1 MTFFLGGDM
10 QNELLLHDEPA
21 TPMVAT
27 TPQQMLSNYLAGGG
41 SISEASQLM
50 DLCERY
56 ERTQA
61 AAAYNAAIARFQSL
75 CPVVP
80 KSRAVQQM
88 GYSYADYG
96 DVMKVAKPHLDACGL
111 AVSFSTETIDGG
123 LRVTCRISHGSH
135 HEDHLFTVPIPST
148 LRVND
153 AQKFGAALSFAKRYA
168 LTAALN
174 IVCSDDV
181 DDDGAGLCEAISD
194 ADCRALEQLLMES
207 NSDMAKFCKAYAITK
222 LADLPASQLVQ
233 ARAQIMRKMQGASK

>member
-1 MTFFLGGDM
+1 MTFYLDGDM

-21 TPMVAT
+21 TPVVAT
-27 TPQQMLSNYLAGGG
+27 TPMAMLSNWLAGGG
-41 SISEASQLM
+41 DIDKAGQLL

-80 KSRAVQQM
+80 KGRSVQGM

-181 DDDGAGLCEAISD
+181 DDDGAGLCEQISEKQ
-194 ADCRALEQLLMES
+194 AVQISELLMTT
-207 NSDMAKFCKAYAITK
+207 NSDTARFLKWAGVASIYDLSIARYREAVLMLEAKPKA
-222 LADLPASQLVQ
+222 
-233 ARAQIMRKMQGASK
+233 

>member
-1 MTFFLGGDM
+1 MTSYLGGDM
-10 QNELLLHDEPA
+10 QNELLLTDEPA

-27 TPQQMLSNYLAGGG
+27 TPMAMLSNWLAGGG
-41 SISEASQLM
+41 DL

-80 KSRAVQQM
+80 KGRSVQGM

-168 LTAALN
+168 LTAAMN

-181 DDDGAGLCEAISD
+181 DDDGAGLCEQISEKQ
-194 ADCRALEQLLMES
+194 ADQINQLLMTTNS
-207 NSDMAKFCKAYAITK
+207 NITK
-222 LADLPASQLVQ
+222 FLNWAGVASVYDLSVKKYEDALTMLEAKPKA
-233 ARAQIMRKMQGASK
+233 

>member
-1 MTFFLGGDM
+1 M

-75 CPVVP
+75 CGVVP
-80 KSRAVQQM
+80 KGRSVQGM

-181 DDDGAGLCEAISD
+181 DDDGAGLCEQISEKQ
-194 ADCRALEQLLMES
+194 AEQINELLMAT
-207 NSDMAKFCKAYAITK
+207 NSDTARFLKWAGVPSIYDLSIAKYREAVVMLEAKPKA
-222 LADLPASQLVQ
+222 
-233 ARAQIMRKMQGASK
+233 